1 MQSLL
6 PATGESAYPGR
17 RIRTE
22 TETFHQFVDSGPA
35 LSRWQTVKTA
45 EEVQIFLRQ
54 QVGVERTV
62 LRAQANSR
70 TGTITELG
78 HWLTHQLNLSGVG
91 LQQLANDVQHCGLAT
106 TVGAQQAHDL
116 TALDLQAEAV
126 EHLPACKALVQ
137 AFD

>member
-1 MQSLL
+1 M
-6 PATGESAYPGR
+6 
-17 RIRTE
+17 
-22 TETFHQFVDSGPA
+22 
-35 LSRWQTVKTA
+35 KTA
-45 EEVQIFLRQ
+45 EKMQVFLRQ
-54 QVGVERTV
+54 QVRIERAV
-62 LRAQANSR
+62 LRAQAYPR
-70 TGTITELG
+70 AGIGTKLG
-78 HWLTHQLNLSGVG
+78 KRLTHQLNLSGIG